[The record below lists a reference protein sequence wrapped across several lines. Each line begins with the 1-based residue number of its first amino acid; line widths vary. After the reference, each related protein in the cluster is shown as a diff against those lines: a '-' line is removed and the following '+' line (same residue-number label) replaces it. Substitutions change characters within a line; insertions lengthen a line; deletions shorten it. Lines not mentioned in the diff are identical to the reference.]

1 MPESKNVTDTP
12 ALVPELAGGARLAPS
27 GPDRSP
33 QTVEPTAA
41 GTRGRTAIADGVI
54 AKITGVAAREIEGVH
69 ALGGSVARALDAVRQ
84 RVPGGRP
91 NVAHGVSVEV
101 GERQCALDLN
111 LVVEYGVPIAEL
123 GQAVRRNVIATVE
136 RMTGLEVVEVNVAVD
151 DIHLPDDEPTSTRV
165 A

>member
-1 MPESKNVTDTP
+1 MVDPRDVTDTVAVSP
-12 ALVPELAGGARLAPS
+12 YAGDGAQLVPG

-33 QTVEPTAA
+33 QPVSPAA
-41 GTRGRTAIADGVI
+41 GMRGRTAIADGVV
-54 AKITGVAAREIEGVH
+54 AKITGVAAREIEGVY
-69 ALGGSVARALDAVRQ
+69 ALGGSMTRALDAVRQ

-123 GQAVRRNVIATVE
+123 GEAVRGHVIDTVE

-151 DIHLPDDEPTSTRV
+151 DIHLPDRDSHVSARV
-165 A
+165 E

>member
-1 MPESKNVTDTP
+1 MAESKNVTDTV
-12 ALVPELAGGARLAPS
+12 AMAPEVVGGARLAPG

-33 QTVEPTAA
+33 QTVEPTTA

-54 AKITGVAAREIEGVH
+54 AKITGVAAREIEGVY

-91 NVAHGVSVEV
+91 NVAYGVSVEV

-123 GQAVRRNVIATVE
+123 GQAVRGNVIATVE

-151 DIHLPDDEPTSTRV
+151 DIHLPGDDHTSTRV

>member
-1 MPESKNVTDTP
+1 MPELKDVRDTAAVSRDVTVGAP
-12 ALVPELAGGARLAPS
+12 LVPGAPGRVQ
-27 GPDRSP
+27 R
-33 QTVEPTAA
+33 VPTADA
-41 GTRGRTAIADGVI
+41 ARGRTAIADAVV
-54 AKITGVAAREIEGVH
+54 AKITGVAAREIQGVY

-123 GQAVRRNVIATVE
+123 GQAVRAHIIETVE
-136 RMTGLEVVEVNVAVD
+136 RLTGLEVVEVNIAVD
-151 DIHLPDDEPTSTRV
+151 DIHLHDGDQHASARV
-165 A
+165 E

>member
-1 MPESKNVTDTP
+1 MPESKNVTDTV
-12 ALVPELAGGARLAPS
+12 AVAPEVADGARLVPG
-27 GPDRSP
+27 GPDRLP

-69 ALGGSVARALDAVRQ
+69 ALGGSVARALDAVRR

-123 GQAVRRNVIATVE
+123 GQAVRGNVIATVE

-151 DIHLPDDEPTSTRV
+151 DIHLPDDDHTSTRV

>member
-1 MPESKNVTDTP
+1 MPELKDVRDTAAVSRDGTVGAP
-12 ALVPELAGGARLAPS
+12 LVPGAS
-27 GPDRSP
+27 GRVARP
-33 QTVEPTAA
+33 VPTADA
-41 GTRGRTAIADGVI
+41 ARGRTAIADAVV
-54 AKITGVAAREIEGVH
+54 AKITGVAAREIQGVY

-123 GQAVRRNVIATVE
+123 GQAVRAHIIETVE
-136 RMTGLEVVEVNVAVD
+136 RLTGLEVVEVNIAVD
-151 DIHLPDDEPTSTRV
+151 DIHLHDGDEHASARV
-165 A
+165 E

>member
-1 MPESKNVTDTP
+1 MSDPKDVTDMV
-12 ALVPELAGGARLAPS
+12 AMRSNAAGGAQLVPG
-27 GPDRSP
+27 GPGRSP
-33 QTVEPTAA
+33 QPVPAAA
-41 GTRGRTAIADGVI
+41 GTRGRTAIADGVV
-54 AKITGVAAREIEGVH
+54 AKITGLAAREIEGVY
-69 ALGGSVARALDAVRQ
+69 ALGGSMTRALDAVRQ

-123 GQAVRRNVIATVE
+123 GQAVRGHVIDTVE

-151 DIHLPDDEPTSTRV
+151 DIHLSDGDPHASARV
-165 A
+165 E